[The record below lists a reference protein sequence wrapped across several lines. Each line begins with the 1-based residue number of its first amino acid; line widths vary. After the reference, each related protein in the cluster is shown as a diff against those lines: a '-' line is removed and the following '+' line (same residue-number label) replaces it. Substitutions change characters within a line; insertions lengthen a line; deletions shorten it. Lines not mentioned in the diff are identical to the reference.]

1 MRSAKFIRV
10 LAVCG
15 IAAVGVGASAE
26 GATIQAGGCS
36 QSQVVSAINSAKD
49 GDTVVVPAGNCTWT
63 STVTIDGK
71 SITLQGA
78 GIDAT
83 VITDGIDSGGG
94 AKPVLL
100 SWITKNTGLSRLTG
114 FTFNGGSTGGKSWTT
129 IVAFYGSTA
138 SLRIDHNKIIPTRV
152 KGMEVSG
159 YLRGVIDHNYW
170 QLDRGWFSQGLE
182 IHHPNWGDVGDF
194 GDNSWAQP
202 TNFGSSQFMFVED
215 NQFVSSGGHVYA
227 TDGWMG
233 QRVVYRRNTFTNS
246 TWANHGTE
254 TSGRWRSARA
264 SEVYQNTFVVNTDGG
279 SDWSLGAFPSAIG
292 SRGGTSIVFDNNTQ
306 HSGGGSFQTVF
317 DLQYYRSWDFSRP
330 YPTWDY
336 CNGSNSWDNNS
347 AGRCIDQPGNGQGGY
362 MSGYD
367 ATPHA
372 WPNQSIEP
380 VYIFNNLRIGS
391 LAAGWSNAN
400 ARNIVANRDYYNQDP
415 NFNGSSGMGR
425 GPLSSRPSS
434 CTAGVAYW
442 ATDQGEWDA
451 GHSGPDG
458 QLYKCVSNNSWS
470 LYYTPYVYPHPLVSG
485 GSAPVSTPAPQPPS
499 NVRLIK

>member
-317 DLQYYRSWDFSRP
+317 DLQVL
-330 YPTWDY
+330 
-336 CNGSNSWDNNS
+336 
-347 AGRCIDQPGNGQGGY
+347 
-362 MSGYD
+362 
-367 ATPHA
+367 
-372 WPNQSIEP
+372 P
-380 VYIFNNLRIGS
+380 VVGFL
-391 LAAGWSNAN
+391 
-400 ARNIVANRDYYNQDP
+400 
-415 NFNGSSGMGR
+415 
-425 GPLSSRPSS
+425 
-434 CTAGVAYW
+434 
-442 ATDQGEWDA
+442 
-451 GHSGPDG
+451 
-458 QLYKCVSNNSWS
+458 
-470 LYYTPYVYPHPLVSG
+470 
-485 GSAPVSTPAPQPPS
+485 APVSDLGLLQRVQLVGQQLRRALHRSARQRPGRLYVGVRCDPS
-499 NVRLIK
+499 RMA